1 MLLCSYQVSRG
12 YSHASVKSF
21 KTKEKKKPN
30 LNLNVSL
37 NEQLN
42 INSQNQKKDKKR
54 VTRMIFFP
62 Y

>member
-1 MLLCSYQVSRG
+1 MLLRSYQVSRG

-21 KTKEKKKPN
+21 KTKEKKSN
-30 LNLNVSL
+30 LNLTVSL

-42 INSQNQKKDKKR
+42 INSQNRKKDQKR
-54 VTRMIFFP
+54 VTRMIFFS